1 MLDIDPTVDF
11 ACKMVLGNPAHSGLT
26 VHFLNSVLQWPS
38 PIVHVEHLNPIVW
51 SEFETDKLAVLDIL
65 AMDERG
71 CRFNIEVQRRAEKSL
86 RERLTYYAATQ
97 LVDQIGKGH
106 PYSQLLP
113 SVGICIFK
121 GSLFPDRVDYHQQ
134 FRLRTTTGLELTPC
148 LEIHTLELYKFLEPL
163 DKISDD
169 DPLGHWMDFFC
180 NTKGRDA
187 LFLKQRLG
195 SPIFDEAI
203 GILEMI
209 SQTPE
214 QRRQYEA
221 RLKFERD
228 QITYERA
235 AEERGKAEGIAE
247 GKAVAKAEIIRQL
260 QSLPGMPQQDLNAL
274 MAMPLEKLDQI
285 SSELVA
291 KLRSQRA

>member
-1 MLDIDPTVDF
+1 M
-11 ACKMVLGNPAHSGLT
+11 
-26 VHFLNSVLQWPS
+26 S
-38 PIVHVEHLNPIVW
+38 P
-51 SEFETDKLAVLDIL
+51 
-65 AMDERG
+65 
-71 CRFNIEVQRRAEKSL
+71 RR
-86 RERLTYYAATQ
+86 RRTHYAATQ

-106 PYSQLLP
+106 AYSELLP
-113 SVGICIFK
+113 AVGICIFK
-121 GSLFPDRVDYHQQ
+121 GMLFPEIVDYHQQ

-148 LEIHTLELYKFLEPL
+148 LEIHTLELYKFREPL

-187 LFLKQRLG
+187 RFLKQRLG

-235 AEERGKAEGIAE
+235 AEERGKAEG
-247 GKAVAKAEIIRQL
+247 KAVAKAEIIQQL
-260 QSLPGMPQQDLNAL
+260 QSLLGMSQQDLNAL

>member
-1 MLDIDPTVDF
+1 MIDIDPTVDF

-51 SEFETDKLAVLDIL
+51 SEFETDKLSVLDIL
-65 AMDERG
+65 AMDDRG
-71 CRFNIEVQRRAEKSL
+71 CRFNIEVQRRMEKSL

-106 PYSQLLP
+106 AYSELLP
-113 SVGICIFK
+113 AVGICIFK
-121 GSLFPDRVDYHQQ
+121 GMLFPDTVDYHQQ

-148 LEIHTLELYKFLEPL
+148 LEIHTLELYKFREPL

-187 LFLKQRLG
+187 RFLKQRLG